1 MRLRITLY
9 PIYQTDLMN
18 VAEKREFCAVFGCGV
33 RRSTRN
39 HKGQIRKDCPLKGFK
54 NGNNLDN

>member
-39 HKGQIRKDCPLKGFK
+39 QKGLSLKRF
-54 NGNNLDN
+54 

>member
-39 HKGQIRKDCPLKGFK
+39 QERPVP
-54 NGNNLDN
+54 

>member
-33 RRSTRN
+33 RRSTRKLRLSFFN
-39 HKGQIRKDCPLKGFK
+39 SISII
-54 NGNNLDN
+54 